1 MQSSHCLCPVPV
13 LLQVIPR
20 QLCDNAGFDATDM
33 LNKLRQKHALA
44 DGSGKVSGCVG
55 GSSVLL
61 LPQAQVDSMPMGT
74 HAASFVSRGSLQ
86 PHTAACPSAAAVS
99 MPAAPQ
105 QYFGVDVNTGGVV
118 NTFDAFVWEPAL
130 VKLNAI
136 QVSTH
141 TQPWVLRYAGNPT
154 VYAHTVPASTLQITV
169 TSCDSPHTHTELATL
184 SSRTEQRAERAGLFP
199 LCRCSQSATE
209 AACLILSV
217 DETVKNPRSEAP
229 DAAAMGAGRGGGR
242 GMRGGRGR
250 GMRR

>member
-1 MQSSHCLCPVPV
+1 M

-55 GSSVLL
+55 GSGVLL
-61 LPQAQVDSMPMGT
+61 LAAQVDSMPVGT
-74 HAASFVSRGSLQ
+74 HAASFMSRGSLH
-86 PHTAACPSAAAVS
+86 PHTAACPSAAALS

-130 VKLNAI
+130 VKLNAV

-141 TQPWVLRYAGNPT
+141 IHAWVVCYAGNPT
-154 VYAHTVPASTLQITV
+154 QLYTHSASEHPTNNGHQL
-169 TSCDSPHTHTELATL
+169 
-184 SSRTEQRAERAGLFP
+184 
-199 LCRCSQSATE
+199 
-209 AACLILSV
+209 
-217 DETVKNPRSEAP
+217 
-229 DAAAMGAGRGGGR
+229 
-242 GMRGGRGR
+242 
-250 GMRR
+250 